1 MSTISES
8 VVVNTE
14 PPRLSTLIA
23 PDFKDLHKALKKS
36 GEVEELWCKGGRGS
50 TKSSFIALQ
59 IMLGLSKDPDAHAF
73 ISRRY
78 DNELRDSVFG
88 QVQWAA
94 NKLGISHLWRFIG
107 SPMSATNILTKQ
119 KILFRGI
126 DNPLKAK
133 SINLGFGYIKY
144 LWAEEVDQYGSM
156 EELRS
161 VLQSIF
167 RGEGE
172 GKVAFFSYN
181 PPRSMR
187 AWVNQEVAIEK
198 PKRVVHTSD
207 YRTVPPEWLGERFL
221 TDAAHLKNVNE
232 TAYEHEYLGIPVGTG
247 LEIFNN
253 ITLRRIS
260 QEEKVNF
267 PMIYQGLDFGYA
279 VDPLSFERM
288 YLNVAQRKLY
298 IFEEIQGIG
307 LSNRDFANKASVDH
321 RRTLTKAD
329 SEAPKDIDELRNEHG
344 FLIQPASKPKGS
356 VEHGIKWLVDVEEII
371 IDPSTCPLAARE
383 FVNYALALTR
393 GGEVISRYPDKDNHS
408 IDAVRYALVDVIM
421 SRKEK
426 KTCAP
431 AVPITHRWGW
441 RK

>member
-1 MSTISES
+1 MTSETT
-8 VVVNTE
+8 V
-14 PPRLSTLIA
+14 RLGSLIA
-23 PDFKDLHKALKKS
+23 PAFKDIHKALKS
-36 GEVEELWCKGGRGS
+36 GTAVEELWCKGGRGS

-59 IMLGLSKDPDAHAF
+59 IMLGLSKDPEAHAF

-94 NKLGISHLWRFIG
+94 NKLGIAHLWHFIG
-107 SPMSATNILTKQ
+107 SPMSATNIITKQ

-133 SINLGFGYIKY
+133 SINLGRGFIKY
-144 LWAEEVDQYGSM
+144 FWAEEVDQYGSM

-161 VLQSIF
+161 VLQSVF
-167 RGEGE
+167 RGEGA
-172 GKVAFFSYN
+172 GKVAYFSYN

-198 PKRVVHTSD
+198 PGRLVHTSD
-207 YRTVPPEWLGERFL
+207 YLSVPPEWLGERFL
-221 TDAAHLKNVNE
+221 TDAAHLKTVNP

-267 PMIYQGLDFGYA
+267 PVIYQGLDFGYA
-279 VDPLSFERM
+279 VDPLAFERM
-288 YLNVAQRKLY
+288 YLNAAQRRLY
-298 IFEEIQGIG
+298 IFEEISGIG

-329 SEAPKDIDELRNEHG
+329 SEAPKDIDELRIEHG
-344 FLIQPASKPKGS
+344 FQIQKAQKAKGS
-356 VEHGIKWLVDVEEII
+356 VEHGIKWLADLEEIV

-383 FVNYALALTR
+383 FVNYALGLTR
-393 GGEVISRYPDKDNHS
+393 NGEVISRYPDKDNHS
-408 IDAVRYALVDVIM
+408 IDAVRYGLVDVIM
-421 SRKEK
+421 SRAAR
-426 KTCAP
+426 KTGGT
-431 AVPITHRWGW
+431 VIPILHRWG
-441 RK
+441 RH